1 MVAIKFNST
10 AEVKVSKKIIDQ
22 VIGQDEAVEVIKKSA
37 QQRRH
42 VLLIGEPGTGKSML
56 GLALAEL
63 LPMEKLT
70 DIISFPNPN
79 DDNMPLIRT
88 VPAGQGRD
96 LVARAKLQ
104 SMTMFKNQNII
115 IFILVLLSMFAP
127 WWVWAYYS

>member
-10 AEVKVSKKIIDQ
+10 ADIKIPKQIIGQ
-22 VIGQDEAVEVIKKSA
+22 VIGQDEAVEVIKKAA

-63 LPMEKLT
+63 LPMEKLV

-79 DDNMPLIRT
+79 DENMPLIRT

-96 LVARAKLQ
+96 LVARAKVQ
-104 SMTMFKNQNII
+104 SLT
-115 IFILVLLSMFAP
+115 S
-127 WWVWAYYS
+127 